1 MDMRIPR
8 VPDGLKEA
16 PAQVLRTAFAGIGQL
31 LLMADRIRNPPP
43 GPERTALAAAA
54 LPVPNYDQ
62 LSLASLRGRLRNLDQ
77 AQLRVLVDYERAH
90 AGRAAVVTMFERRI
104 AKLASAGD

>member
-1 MDMRIPR
+1 M
-8 VPDGLKEA
+8 
-16 PAQVLRTAFAGIGQL
+16 
-31 LLMADRIRNPPP
+31 
-43 GPERTALAAAA
+43 
-54 LPVPNYDQ
+54 PNYDQ